1 MNKKVKMVLVAVI
14 AVAVGIVSLS
24 LFNGGESDTSSAEGV
39 KVRKATVKTGKKI
52 KRGKVGKT
60 VKSEKI
66 PQKRQK
72 PEARRENARRRK
84 IAAARAM
91 LLEEEKGLT
100 AEMVKTLRFLRDVSD
115 HENKSEVIRV
125 VQELQKSKGWLD
137 SVPKSVRLAA
147 IEALGWFG
155 SSCLPE
161 AVGFLGDMDEE
172 VADCAMSQ
180 FEEAVGDLDKSD
192 IERSGILVM
201 ASQVVTDSDAMDS
214 MLMELNNMRNSVA
227 AETVKQLWLNGNA
240 TTQKLLPEMVESV
253 TGEEGIDTPEKL
265 DAWLAENPDDEGD
278 EEFYGGIKSDGK

>member
-1 MNKKVKMVLVAVI
+1 MNKKLKMVLVSVI
-14 AVAVGIVSLS
+14 AVAVGAVSLS

-39 KVRKATVKTGKKI
+39 KVRKATVRTGKI
-52 KRGKVGKT
+52 KRGKGKKT
-60 VKSEKI
+60 VKFEKVREKS
-66 PQKRQK
+66 QKR
-72 PEARRENARRRK
+72 EVGRENIKRRK
-84 IAAARAM
+84 SAVWHN
-91 LLEEEKGLT
+91 LFLEEERGLT
-100 AEMVKTLRFLRDVSD
+100 AEMKKVLRFLRDVSD
-115 HENKSEVIRV
+115 SDNKSEVIRM
-125 VQELQKSKGWLD
+125 VQELQKSKDWPD
-137 SVPKSVRLAA
+137 SVPKVVRLAA

-240 TTQKLLPEMVESV
+240 TTQKLLPETIESV

-278 EEFYGGIKSDGK
+278 EEFYGGIKSDSK